1 MGRATRLYYDFFFF
15 FKQNQSELI
24 FSNINYMTFEV
35 LEFLS
40 NWTVSSFSILRD
52 ASAWLYA
59 QSVSVQC
66 VLIVRTGFCFD
77 HFNN

>member
-1 MGRATRLYYDFFFF
+1 MGRATRLYYELFF

-24 FSNINYMTFEV
+24 FCNINYMTFEV

-59 QSVSVQC
+59 QTVSVQW
-66 VLIVRTGFCFD
+66 VLVVRTGFYFD
-77 HFNN
+77 HFNS